1 MKNDVGTVIKLVNE
15 YEMILSLIRQNG
27 KDWLD
32 ERDIPLLED
41 TIRLLSQ
48 YRYLEG
54 HSPRT

>member
-1 MKNDVGTVIKLVNE
+1 MKNDVGTVIKLVHE

-48 YRYLEG
+48 YRYLEDDIK
-54 HSPRT
+54 

>member
-1 MKNDVGTVIKLVNE
+1 MRNDVGTVIKLVHE
-15 YEMILSLIRQNG
+15 FETMISLIRQNG

-48 YRYLEG
+48 YRYLEDDIK
-54 HSPRT
+54 